1 MYEPDHGFTNHTPPC
16 RLVIIDAH
24 ALLYRV
30 HFSFGLASRLKT
42 RGGQDTSIE
51 YGFINT
57 VSDQRRRLYTG
68 RATADIELNFGTAPA
83 SKRCAQHASVTCMR
97 GTQHAIAS

>member
-1 MYEPDHGFTNHTPPC
+1 
-16 RLVIIDAH
+16 VIIDAH

-30 HFSFGLASRLKT
+30 HYSFGFAARLKT

-57 VSDQRRRLYTG
+57 VSGSTRHGCTRSDAERRWSEGMVCRQSLPFSCPPPSWPSALYLMLLKP
-68 RATADIELNFGTAPA
+68 R
-83 SKRCAQHASVTCMR
+83 
-97 GTQHAIAS
+97 